1 LLHKTIVDKL
11 QYQAFDPGML
21 TDLSLATVTELRAHY
36 VAGILTPV
44 EVVEAAIR
52 RIEALN
58 GTLNA
63 ICTPNFM
70 EARHLAAEQV
80 VQLSAGRPLPPLFGI
95 PVTVKDLTDTAGLRT
110 TFGSALYADRVPE
123 ADAIVVERLRAAG
136 AILLG
141 KTNTP
146 EFGAGGNTTNAVFGA
161 TRNPWN
167 TALTSG
173 GSTGGGAVAVATG
186 MGTLAEGTDLGG
198 SLRTPAAFN
207 GVVGFRTSP
216 GVIPFWPGDDAFDT
230 LWVSGLMGRSVA
242 DVALGT
248 AALAGPDARAPQS
261 LATGAVGDLV
271 AALTSPSMAGLR
283 IAFSPDL
290 GGLVPVAAVIREACA
305 VAARRFE
312 ALGAVVEE
320 ASPDL
325 DGLSEV
331 IMATRSLA
339 MVASHAERVA
349 EHRARMN
356 PNLVWS
362 VERGAALTAGAM
374 AKAGRLRS
382 AIWHRM
388 RSFMAHY
395 DILLTPTASVLPFP
409 VEQSFPTEV
418 DGVQLADYTAWF
430 HLTYAITVLGLPAM
444 SVPCGFAPGRLPVGM
459 QIVGGWRRDALVV
472 AAAAAFEAATPDLR
486 GQPPILAQFAA

>member
-1 LLHKTIVDKL
+1 MSP
-11 QYQAFDPGML
+11 DP
-21 TDLSLATVTELRAHY
+21 SLASIAELH
-36 VAGILTPV
+36 AGYAAGSFTPV
-44 EVVEAAIR
+44 EVVDAAIR
-52 RIEALN
+52 RAEALN
-58 GTLNA
+58 SELNA
-63 ICTPNFM
+63 ICTPDFA
-70 EARHLAAEQV
+70 EARRLAVAQAA
-80 VQLSAGRPLPPLFGI
+80 QLKAGAPRPPLFGV

-110 TFGSALYADRVPE
+110 TFGSALYADRVPQ

-167 TALTSG
+167 PALTSG

-230 LWVSGLMGRSVA
+230 LWVTGLMARSVA

-261 LATGAVGDLV
+261 LGPGAVGDLV
-271 AALTSPSMAGLR
+271 GALHRPSVAGLR
-283 IAFSPDL
+283 IAFSADL
-290 GGLVPVAAVIREACA
+290 GGLVPVASAIREACA
-305 VAARRFE
+305 AAARRFE
-312 ALGAVVEE
+312 ALGAVVED
-320 ASPDL
+320 ATPDL
-325 DGLSEV
+325 TGLAEV
-331 IMATRSLA
+331 IMATRSLS

-356 PNLVWS
+356 PNLVWN
-362 VERGAALTAGAM
+362 VERGAALTAGDM

-388 RSFMAHY
+388 RGFMART

-418 DGVQLADYTAWF
+418 DGVPLADYTAWF
-430 HLTYAITVLGLPAM
+430 HLTYAMTVLGLPAM
-444 SVPCGFAPGRLPVGM
+444 SVPCGFAPSGLTMGLPVGL
-459 QIVGGWRRDALVV
+459 QIVGGWRRDAQVV

-486 GQPPILAQFAA
+486 GRPPILDQVAA